1 MKPIVLLLSGLLFLA
16 ACNQGKAPKGVIENE
31 KMVAVLTDVHLVD
44 AYISMIPYDDSVLK
58 QQSSKYYDAI
68 YKKYKTSRSDF
79 DKSVKYYSRQP
90 KVLDSMY
97 SQVLTNLSKKEKEQS
112 MLLKKEQNKLLK
124 KKKEQDKLLQKD
136 KKPKKFLKKENDL
149 PK

>member
-1 MKPIVLLLSGLLFLA
+1 MKPLVILLSLLLFLA
-16 ACNQGKAPKGVIENE
+16 ACDQKKAPNGIIENK

-44 AYISMIPYDDSVLK
+44 AYISLIPYNDSVLK
-58 QQSSKYYDAI
+58 QQSSKYYEAI
-68 YKKYKTSRSDF
+68 YKKYNISRLDF
-79 DKSVKYYSRQP
+79 DKSVKYYSQQP

-97 SQVLTNLSKKEKEQS
+97 SQVSANLSKKEKQQN

-124 KKKEQDKLLQKD
+124 KD

>member
-1 MKPIVLLLSGLLFLA
+1 MKLLVLLLSLLLFIA
-16 ACNQGKAPKGVIENE
+16 ACDQKKAPKGIIENK

-44 AYISMIPYDDSVLK
+44 AYISLIPYNDSVLK
-58 QQSSKYYDAI
+58 QQSSKYYKAI
-68 YKKYKTSRSDF
+68 YKKYKISQRDF
-79 DKSVKYYSRQP
+79 DKSVKYYSQQP

-97 SQVLTNLSKKEKEQS
+97 SQVSANLSKKEKEQN

-124 KKKEQDKLLQKD
+124 KD